1 MSGDGGCDAVAEG
14 LEADIGILLHRDAF
28 MTVGSDRRFRQ
39 AAAANCRSGWRR
51 NAPSVHPLLVESLQI
66 PHDLGDHPDQLT
78 RNVRDILLCQ
88 LPLLSPAGRRAERRL
103 ELRDSKLCTE
113 VLPEILSGSAVS
125 ELTEAAAALHR
136 CVLQLRLALQHSDD
150 LRHDG
155 QELPYHFIDILLA
168 EQSRRLAVGGIS
180 ASSVRRLCLRQDLR
194 QGGHQL
200 THHLPHILLRKL
212 TLLLAAPLRLLLL
225 APALGSLGLRTP
237 PGAGSIPTDGWLAAI
252 LAVLLAKGCLSQPIT
267 SEPVT
272 AGMRGV
278 RIERRPLL
286 GIELWV
292 VLVLLLGIEV
302 GHRCFSLA
310 MVGAPQPNTDLR
322 TSVSGFA
329 PGTIGCEPASR
340 FSDATIHAYSDCLP
354 KIVAA
359 LPKASDERRR

>member
-14 LEADIGILLHRDAF
+14 LETGIGILLHRDGF

-103 ELRDSKLCTE
+103 ELRDSKLCPE
-113 VLPEILSGSAVS
+113 VLPEILSGSAES

-136 CVLQLRLALQHSDD
+136 GVLQLRLALQHSDD
-150 LRHDG
+150 LRHDR
-155 QELPYHFIDILLA
+155 QDLPYHFIDILLA

-180 ASSVRRLCLRQDLR
+180 DSRLRGLCLSQDVR

-200 THHLPHILLRKL
+200 AHHFAHVLLRKL
-212 TLLLAAPLRLLLL
+212 ALLRATPLRLLLL
-225 APALGSLGLRTP
+225 APTLGTSLGAVSKP
-237 PGAGSIPTDGWLAAI
+237 ADGRLAAI
-252 LAVLLAKGCLSQPIT
+252 LAVRLAEGCLTQSIT
-267 SEPVT
+267 SQSVT
-272 AGMRGV
+272 GGLRGV

-292 VLVLLLGIEV
+292 VEVLLLVIEV
-302 GHRCFSLA
+302 GHRCFSLRFA
-310 MVGAPQPNTDLR
+310 MVGAPQPNTIHEQARLPSRPVLSGPNLR
-322 TSVSGFA
+322 HVQW
-329 PGTIGCEPASR
+329 
-340 FSDATIHAYSDCLP
+340 
-354 KIVAA
+354 A
-359 LPKASDERRR
+359 LPLTLTRTVF